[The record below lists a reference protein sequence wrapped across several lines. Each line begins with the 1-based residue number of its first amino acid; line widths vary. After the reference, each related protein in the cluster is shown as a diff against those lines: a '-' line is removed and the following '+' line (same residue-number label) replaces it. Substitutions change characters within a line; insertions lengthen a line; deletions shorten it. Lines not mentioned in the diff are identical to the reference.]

1 VGVVAFLAVSPMAGH
16 ARVAPTKA
24 STAWVPVRMAWGD
37 PDIEGVYT
45 NNDENLIPLE
55 RPSQFDGRRL
65 EDITAAEL
73 AALRRMRD
81 EQQIDTEISQRLE
94 LRSPRYW
101 AEDRLPH
108 NSRAWLIVDPP
119 DGKVPQ
125 VTPEVLQ
132 RAAARAE
139 ATRRRGPADSWE
151 DRGLWERCITRGL
164 PGSMVPDVYGNAYQ
178 IIQGPGY
185 VAIRY
190 EMVHETRIIPLSGS
204 PHIGQGIREYM
215 GDPRG
220 HWEGNMLVVE
230 TTNFTDKTDY
240 PGPTENLRLSERFKP
255 MSVDVIEWTVTFDDP
270 RTWARPW
277 TFAMNL
283 TRKADGQHPFE
294 YACHEGNYSLRN
306 ILSGAR
312 AEDERAA
319 EQARTRR

>member
-1 VGVVAFLAVSPMAGH
+1 MP
-16 ARVAPTKA
+16 
-24 STAWVPVRMAWGD
+24 WGD
-37 PDIEGVYT
+37 PDIEGVFT

-55 RPSQFDGRRL
+55 RPRQFDGRRL
-65 EDITAAEL
+65 EDITPDEL
-73 AALRRMRD
+73 AGLQRRRHQ
-81 EQQIDTEISQRLE
+81 EQTDTEISQRFE

-101 AEDRLPH
+101 SEDARPQ
-108 NSRAWLIVDPP
+108 NSRAWLITDPL

-125 VTPEVLQ
+125 VTPETVQ

-139 ATRRRGPADSWE
+139 AKRGRGPAESWE

-164 PGSMVPDVYGNAYQ
+164 PGSMMPDVYGNAYQ
-178 IIQGPGY
+178 ILQGLGS

-190 EMVHETRIIPLSGS
+190 EMVHETRIIPLNGS

-220 HWEGNMLVVE
+220 HWEGDTLVVE

-240 PGPTENLRLSERFKP
+240 PGPTENLRLIERFKP
-255 MSVDVIEWTVTFDDP
+255 MSPDVVEWAVTFDDP
-270 RTWARPW
+270 RTWTRPW

-283 TRKADGQHPFE
+283 TRKADRQHPFE

-312 AEDERAA
+312 AEDARAA
-319 EQARTRR
+319 EEARTRR